1 MAINDRQT
9 IIHERGGQAVADQ
22 KADSTQEKGT
32 QVLDEGDRRIIV
44 CAAELFCERGLG
56 DVTMVDIAKAAD
68 VGVAT
73 VYRHF
78 STKSRIAVEAAT
90 VLWGRFNERIKQ
102 LVESDQFLAL
112 NGLERLRMLLD
123 GYCEAYGS
131 QAGFISFLD
140 EFDHKVLTGDVSRS
154 ELAKYGER
162 VDSFYVIFEDAYDLG
177 RSDGSIR
184 REVPFRPFYLALT
197 HALMGVA
204 QKMRRGEIIPSDDFS
219 SGIEELRMLVDMAL
233 WSLVST
239 ASIPT
244 SVDSPA
250 GEEG

>member
-1 MAINDRQT
+1 MT
-9 IIHERGGQAVADQ
+9 EQ
-22 KADSTQEKGT
+22 KAE
-32 QVLDEGDRRIIV
+32 LAREFDERDRKV
-44 CAAELFCERGLG
+44 VACAAELFLERGLE
-56 DVTMVDIAKAAD
+56 DVTMVDIAKAAN

-90 VLWGRFNERIKQ
+90 VLWERFNERILE

-123 GYCEAYGS
+123 GYCEAYDS
-131 QAGFISFLD
+131 QTGFVSFLD
-140 EFDHKVLTGDVSRS
+140 EFDHKVLAGDMARS
-154 ELAKYGER
+154 ELAKYGEKI
-162 VDSFYVIFEDAYDLG
+162 DSFYTIFEDAYVLG

-184 REVPFRPFYLALT
+184 REVPFRSFYLALT

-204 QKMRRGEIIPSDDFS
+204 QKLRRGEIIPSDDFS
-219 SGIEELRMLVDMAL
+219 SGVEELRMIVDMAL

-239 ASIPT
+239 ASVPT
-244 SVDSPA
+244 PVGLSV
-250 GEEG
+250 GKEG

>member
-1 MAINDRQT
+1 MS
-9 IIHERGGQAVADQ
+9 EQ
-22 KADSTQEKGT
+22 KAESAQG
-32 QVLDEGDRRIIV
+32 LDERDMRV
-44 CAAELFCERGLG
+44 VTCAAELFLERGLE
-56 DVTMVDIAKAAD
+56 DVTMVDIAKAAH

-90 VLWGRFNERIKQ
+90 VLWERFNERILQ

-123 GYCEAYGS
+123 GYCEAYDS
-131 QAGFISFLD
+131 QAGFVSFLD
-140 EFDHKVLTGDVSRS
+140 EFDHKVLAGDMARS
-154 ELAKYGER
+154 ELARYGEKI
-162 VDSFYVIFEDAYDLG
+162 DSFYMIFEDAYVLG
-177 RSDGSIR
+177 RDDGSIA
-184 REVPFRPFYLALT
+184 REVSFRPFYLALT

-204 QKMRRGEIIPSDDFS
+204 QKLRRGEIIPSDDFS
-219 SGIEELRMLVDMAL
+219 SGVEELRMIVDMAL

-239 ASIPT
+239 ASVPT
-244 SVDSPA
+244 PVGKPV